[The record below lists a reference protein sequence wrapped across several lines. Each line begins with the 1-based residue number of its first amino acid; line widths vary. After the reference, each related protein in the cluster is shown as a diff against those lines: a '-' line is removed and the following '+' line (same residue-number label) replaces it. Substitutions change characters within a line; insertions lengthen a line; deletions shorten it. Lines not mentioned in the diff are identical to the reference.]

1 MYRSVI
7 TALWQATALV
17 LLALIIGV
25 GVNQLRSDGLAL
37 VGDQAAM
44 ASLGPSDVADKPAV
58 GLTEA
63 RRLFGRAGVLFLD
76 ARPASQYAAGHIRG
90 ALNLAWPQAEAEFIQ
105 IADQLDAARV
115 IITYCDGEAC
125 RLSHELAQF
134 LADMGF
140 GDVRVFV
147 NGWTLWRQAGLP
159 METET
164 PENG

>member
-1 MYRSVI
+1 MYRSVT
-7 TALWQATALV
+7 TALGQTTVLV
-17 LLALIIGV
+17 LLALILGV

-37 VGDQAAM
+37 VGDPAAM
-44 ASLGPSDVADKPAV
+44 ASLGPGGGVDGPAV
-58 GLTEA
+58 DLAEA
-63 RRLFGRAGVLFLD
+63 RSFFDRDGVLFLD

-90 ALNLAWPQAEAEFIQ
+90 ALNLAWPKAETEFIQ

-159 METET
+159 TETET
-164 PENG
+164 TENG